1 MKRIATVALLV
12 FYYLC
17 ASAQPRLTE
26 VEVCYPKIFQKA
38 IIQEAD
44 VKKFF
49 DEGKFGQ
56 TAKSGKH
63 WVAYSDRTDNKI
75 YKNPSTSS
83 PVNGTLNF
91 NEKVR
96 IAKIEKNGFALVYT
110 EPVEGEKF
118 PNISSRA
125 VIRGYVHI
133 NNLLLWHTCPAN
145 QYNIYNK
152 ALLCVN
158 LDKKSTDLG
167 RMYGNPADKSRYEPL
182 ETDMNFYFIMK
193 RENNMVLLA
202 QEYSMDGKVSNILK
216 GWINEGSYVPW
227 DQRSCLEP
235 TWDRKDVPELASA
248 KASYKIYHEDDKAM
262 KGKPVVN
269 EPFSTQ
275 VKGENRYVYRL
286 APHLLRFPILET
298 IKTAQN
304 DTIYKCSTFGVS
316 GQSNQR
322 IMSKMEAAPDKVGYT
337 EESLRQLS
345 NIDIALVID
354 GTKSMEPYF
363 PAVKQAIKDAEKFFE
378 ADKFRIRVG
387 LVIYRDY
394 TDGEGNSVEVYPF
407 TDSRSAKLGQILDSG
422 GKYGIRSHSR
432 DKSLEEA
439 LYLGIDTAL
448 EQLNF
453 NKDHSNLLFLVG
465 DCGNDRNDTR
475 FSRDELVRKM
485 ADKKV
490 HFMGFQVR
498 YGTEEAFATFND
510 QIKYI
515 MRNSL
520 LKKYQELDAATTV
533 QWKQTPKGIELNNSH
548 KSYIFVGAHY
558 QPSRGEVMPAST
570 LTELIGDAIL
580 VCKSSIT
587 SQQEALRNFGFRG
600 SSFVEG
606 VQLDE
611 EFVKDRLGE
620 EVYEQMKNG
629 HNLMSFQGYTHKK
642 SGSRNV
648 YKPVLFISAP
658 ELEALLRQLQPVN
671 AAAADANDRAPYIT
685 AMKSLIIS
693 LSPGLTED
701 QINNMDINLVMSM
714 VMGLNETPDAL
725 SKYTLTDIGSTKR
738 VSPEE
743 YRSIVTKFSDRYN
756 YLRRISSREYKY
768 TYKVNDLKYYWLPIE
783 YLP

>member
-1 MKRIATVALLV
+1 
-12 FYYLC
+12 
-17 ASAQPRLTE
+17 
-26 VEVCYPKIFQKA
+26 
-38 IIQEAD
+38 
-44 VKKFF
+44 
-49 DEGKFGQ
+49 
-56 TAKSGKH
+56 
-63 WVAYSDRTDNKI
+63 
-75 YKNPSTSS
+75 
-83 PVNGTLNF
+83 
-91 NEKVR
+91 
-96 IAKIEKNGFALVYT
+96 
-110 EPVEGEKF
+110 
-118 PNISSRA
+118 
-125 VIRGYVHI
+125 
-133 NNLLLWHTCPAN
+133 
-145 QYNIYNK
+145 
-152 ALLCVN
+152 
-158 LDKKSTDLG
+158 
-167 RMYGNPADKSRYEPL
+167 
-182 ETDMNFYFIMK
+182 
-193 RENNMVLLA
+193 
-202 QEYSMDGKVSNILK
+202 
-216 GWINEGSYVPW
+216 
-227 DQRSCLEP
+227 
-235 TWDRKDVPELASA
+235 
-248 KASYKIYHEDDKAM
+248 
-262 KGKPVVN
+262 
-269 EPFSTQ
+269 
-275 VKGENRYVYRL
+275 
-286 APHLLRFPILET
+286 
-298 IKTAQN
+298 
-304 DTIYKCSTFGVS
+304 
-316 GQSNQR
+316 
-322 IMSKMEAAPDKVGYT
+322 
-337 EESLRQLS
+337 
-345 NIDIALVID
+345 
-354 GTKSMEPYF
+354 
-363 PAVKQAIKDAEKFFE
+363 
-378 ADKFRIRVG
+378 
-387 LVIYRDY
+387 
-394 TDGEGNSVEVYPF
+394 
-407 TDSRSAKLGQILDSG
+407 
-422 GKYGIRSHSR
+422 
-432 DKSLEEA
+432 
-439 LYLGIDTAL
+439 
-448 EQLNF
+448 
-453 NKDHSNLLFLVG
+453 
-465 DCGNDRNDTR
+465 
-475 FSRDELVRKM
+475 
-485 ADKKV
+485 
-490 HFMGFQVR
+490 
-498 YGTEEAFATFND
+498 
-510 QIKYI
+510 

>member
-1 MKRIATVALLV
+1 MKKIVTVALLV
-12 FYYLC
+12 FYYVC
-17 ASAQPRLTE
+17 AVAQPRPTE
-26 VEVCYPKIFQKA
+26 VDVCYPKIFQKA
-38 IIQEAD
+38 IIQEED
-44 VKKFF
+44 TRKFF
-49 DEGKFGQ
+49 AEGKFGQ
-56 TAKSGKH
+56 NSKSGKH
-63 WVAYSDRTDNKI
+63 WIAYSDRTGNKL
-75 YKNPSTSS
+75 YKEPSASS
-83 PVNGTLNF
+83 PTCGMLEF

-96 IAKIEKNGFALVYT
+96 IARIEKNGYALVYS
-110 EPVEGEKF
+110 EPVEGERY

-133 NNLLLWHTCPAN
+133 DNLLLWHTCPAN

-158 LDKKSTDLG
+158 LDKKSADLG
-167 RMYGNPADKSRYEPL
+167 KLYGSPTDKSTFRQL
-182 ETDMNFYFIMK
+182 QTDMNFYFIMK
-193 RENNMVLLA
+193 REKNMVLLA
-202 QEYSMDGKVSNILK
+202 QEYSMDGKSSNVLK

-235 TWDRKDVPELASA
+235 TWDRKDVQELATA
-248 KASYKIYHEDDKAM
+248 KASYKIYKEEDKTM
-262 KGKPVVN
+262 KDKPVVN
-269 EPFSTQ
+269 EPFTTQ
-275 VKGENRYVYRL
+275 VKGENRYMYRL

-322 IMSKMEAAPDKVGYT
+322 IMSRLEGEPDHIAYS
-337 EESLRQLS
+337 EESLRKLS
-345 NIDIALVID
+345 NIDIAIVID
-354 GTKSMEPYF
+354 GTKSMNPYF

-407 TDSRSAKLGQILDSG
+407 TDSRSAKLSQILDSG
-422 GKYGIRSHSR
+422 GKYGIKSHSK

-448 EQLNF
+448 DKLNF

-465 DCGNDRNDTR
+465 DCGNDRSDTR
-475 FSRDELVRKM
+475 FNRDDLVKKFV
-485 ADKKV
+485 DKKV

-498 YGTEEAFATFND
+498 YGTEEAYATFND
-510 QIKYI
+510 QVKYI

-520 LKKYQELDAATTV
+520 LRKYQILDAKTTV
-533 QWKQTPKGIELNNSH
+533 QWKQTAKGIELNNSH

-558 QPSRGEVMPAST
+558 QPSRGEVMDAST
-570 LTELIGDAIL
+570 LTDLIGDAIL
-580 VCKSSIT
+580 VCKNSIT
-587 SQQEALRNFGFRG
+587 SQQEAIRNAGFRG

-611 EFVKDRLGE
+611 EFVKDRMGE
-620 EVYEQMKNG
+620 DIYNQIKNG
-629 HNLMSFQGYTHKK
+629 HNLMSFQGYTPKK
-642 SGSRNV
+642 SGSRNI

-658 ELEALLRQLQPVN
+658 ELEGLLRQLQPVN

-714 VMGLNETPDAL
+714 VMGLNEAPDAL
-725 SKYTLTDIGSTKR
+725 RKYTLTDIGSTKR

-756 YLRRISSREYKY
+756 YLSRITSREYKY